1 MLKRKWHYDIVKLQR
16 PLFSSRAEHADDIM
30 VYNEDHTIFDT
41 QKMTQEKIDA
51 VFHGEYKVYWKV
63 RVRLD
68 KLAPMELLKE
78 VGGQVW

>member
-1 MLKRKWHYDIVKLQR
+1 
-16 PLFSSRAEHADDIM
+16 
-30 VYNEDHTIFDT
+30 
-41 QKMTQEKIDA
+41 MTQEQIDT

-78 VGGQVW
+78 VRRQPW

>member
-1 MLKRKWHYDIVKLQR
+1 MLRRKWHYDIVKLQR
-16 PLFSSRAEHADDIM
+16 PLSASRPELLDKIM
-30 VYNEDHTIFDT
+30 VYNKDYTIFSH
-41 QKMTQEKIDA
+41 QKMTQEQIDT

-78 VGGQVW
+78 VRRQPW